1 MANQPARALINV
13 PAKAKRGDIVDVK
26 AMLSHPMETGF
37 RPGPDGKLI
46 ARDIIKRFV
55 CTYDGE
61 TVFSADLFPAIS
73 ANPFLEFSFVATQSG
88 VVTFS
93 WTDDQDQT
101 VVRTAKI
108 EVE

>member
-1 MANQPARALINV
+1 MARALINV
-13 PAKAKRGDIVDVK
+13 PAKAKKGEIVEIK
-26 AMLSHPMETGF
+26 TMMQHPMETGF
-37 RPGPDGKLI
+37 RPGPDGKLYP
-46 ARDIIKRFV
+46 RDIIKRFV

-73 ANPFLEFSFVATQSG
+73 ANPYLSFTMVATVSG

-93 WTDDQDQT
+93 WTDDAGQT
-101 VVRTAKI
+101 QVQTARI

>member
-1 MANQPARALINV
+1 MARALINM
-13 PAKAKRGDIVDVK
+13 PAKATKGAIVEIKTMVQ
-26 AMLSHPMETGF
+26 HPMETGF
-37 RPGPDGKLI
+37 RPGPDGKLYP
-46 ARDIIKRFV
+46 RDIIKRFV

-61 TVFSADLFPAIS
+61 TVFSAALFPAIS
-73 ANPFLEFSFVATQSG
+73 ANPFLSFTMVATTSG

-101 VVRTAKI
+101 QVQTARI

>member
-1 MANQPARALINV
+1 MARALINV
-13 PAKAKRGDIVDVK
+13 PAKAKKGEIVEIK
-26 AMLSHPMETGF
+26 TMMQHPMETGF
-37 RPGPDGKLI
+37 RPGPDGRLYP
-46 ARDIIKRFV
+46 RDIIKRFV

-73 ANPFLEFSFVATQSG
+73 ANPYLSFTMVATVSG

-93 WTDDQDQT
+93 WTDDAGQT
-101 VVRTAKI
+101 QVQTARI